1 MNLELTLQL
10 ITSVLQNSPYLSIF
24 TAVVTLASAIAASTP
39 TPKKG
44 SVLGKAYRIVDILAL
59 NIGKAKDKG
68 Q

>member
-1 MNLELTLQL
+1 MNFEFITQL
-10 ITSVLQNSPYLSIF
+10 VIPVLQSNPYFGVF
-24 TAVVTLASAIAASTP
+24 TAVVALASTIAASTP

>member
-10 ITSVLQNSPYLSIF
+10 ITSVLQGSPYLSIF
-24 TAVVTLASAIAASTP
+24 TAVVTLASAIAAVTP

-44 SVLGKAYRIVDILAL
+44 TPLGAVYKIIDLLAL

-68 Q
+68 E

>member
-1 MNLELTLQL
+1 MNLELTSQL
-10 ITSVLQNSPYLSIF
+10 ITSVIQGSPYFSVF

-44 SVLGKAYRIVDILAL
+44 SKLGILYKVVDIFAL

-68 Q
+68 K